1 MKRVLS
7 LFIVLMVLAT
17 TPLFA
22 ASVPKM
28 DKNELKSLLG
38 SENLVIL
45 DVRRGRDWTTSEF
58 KIKDALRVD
67 DGVLSVAKNYPQN
80 STFVLYC
87 A

>member
-1 MKRVLS
+1 MKRIVSFL
-7 LFIVLMVLAT
+7 IVLAIFVA

-28 DKNELKSLLG
+28 DKEELKSQLG

-45 DVRRGRDWTTSEF
+45 DVRRGRDWSTSEF

-67 DGVLSVAKNYPQN
+67 DGDLSVAMNYPKD
-80 STFVLYC
+80 STIVLYC

>member
-1 MKRVLS
+1 MKRVVS
-7 LFIVLMVLAT
+7 FFIVLAVFVA

-28 DKNELKSLLG
+28 DKEELKSQLG

-45 DVRRGRDWTTSEF
+45 DVRQGRDWSTSEF

-67 DGVLSVAKNYPQN
+67 NGDLSVAMNYPKD
-80 STFVLYC
+80 STIVLYC

>member
-1 MKRVLS
+1 MKKVFS
-7 LFIVLMVLAT
+7 LLVMLAVLAA

-22 ASVPKM
+22 ASVPTM
-28 DKNELKSLLG
+28 DKEELKSMLG
-38 SENLVIL
+38 SEDLVIL
-45 DVRRGRDWTTSEF
+45 DVRKGRDWSTSEF

-67 DGVLSVAKNYPQN
+67 GGDLTVAASYQKD